1 MQGAAAV
8 GGSVCGAHGGHDETY
23 TMEAANLAFHDVLRS
38 VVLGDILPQAVVL
51 QVVCYLRVTESD
63 VARTLCGLCVVL
75 AQGTHGLLDLL
86 GVHHLTGGNSGSG
99 SGAAG
104 ILLGSTLEN
113 NIRAAGLKGLGGI
126 FAHQGGGFG
135 HNRVNADHADL
146 IGHTHP
152 VALLRHSSGH
162 SGDGQGG
169 AVRSYALGQGCRRDI
184 KGVEAAEVDGVALV
198 LRHGALLAVLQEGQ
212 VGQQPGQQGAVVKGF
227 LFSGKITV
235 SLGSSSH
242 SFIHSLIF

>member
-51 QVVCYLRVTESD
+51 QVVCYLGVTESD

-75 AQGTHGLLDLL
+75 AQGTHGFLDLF
-86 GVHHLTGGNSGSG
+86 GVHHLPGGNGSG
-99 SGAAG
+99 GSCTAG
-104 ILLGSTLEN
+104 ILLGSTLED

-169 AVRSYALGQGCRRDI
+169 AVRGHALGQGCRRYI

-212 VGQQPGQQGAVVKGF
+212 IGQQPGQQGAIVKGF

-235 SLGSSSH
+235 SLGSSCH

>member
-23 TMEAANLAFHDVLRS
+23 TMEAANLAFHDVLRA
-38 VVLGDILPQAVVL
+38 VVLGDILPQGVVL
-51 QVVCYLRVTESD
+51 EVVCYFGVTEPD
-63 VARTLCGLCVVL
+63 VARTLCGLRVVL
-75 AQGTHGLLDLL
+75 AQGAHGLLNLL
-86 GVHHLTGGNSGSG
+86 AGHHLSGRNCSGGSCTACKLLIGACKNYC
-99 SGAAG
+99 GAAG
-104 ILLGSTLEN
+104 LQ
-113 NIRAAGLKGLGGI
+113 GLGGI
-126 FAHQGGGFG
+126 FAHQSSRLCQNG
-135 HNRVNADHADL
+135 VDADHADL
-146 IGHTHP
+146 VRHANP

-162 SGDGQGG
+162 SSDGKGC
-169 AVRSYALGQGCRRDI
+169 AVRGHALGQGCRRDI

-198 LRHGALLAVLQEGQ
+198 LRHGALLAVLEEGQ

-235 SLGSSSH
+235 SLGSSCH